1 MLTDYIK
8 AAMHSAKYK
17 MLDDNSY
24 FGEIPALTGVW
35 ANAATLE
42 QCRDEQEDVLEEWI
56 TLSLAKNLPIPSIG
70 GVDLVVSLAS

>member
-42 QCRDEQEDVLEEWI
+42 QCRDEQEDVLEEEI
-56 TLSLAKNLPIPSIG
+56 LRQDGIG
-70 GVDLVVSLAS
+70 WDTWEAL

>member
-42 QCRDEQEDVLEEWI
+42 QCRISADL
-56 TLSLAKNLPIPSIG
+56 LAEILRQDGIG
-70 GVDLVVSLAS
+70 WDTWEAL